1 MSIQIGLG
9 LSTQRDPILAAKEAV
24 IKARTDIYNAKISLA
39 LVFSS
44 IDLSGSTT
52 LKVIANFI
60 EGAQILGISTTA
72 IFSNQG
78 LFKHGLAVMLISLKD
93 DTYITTACVK
103 NIKEAAPSAAGE
115 ELANNLLAG
124 LKGSPRGLSLMFSEG
139 LTKHGSEITGAF
151 QKKLGASIP
160 LLGAM
165 TSSNLSS
172 QETYIYSNQEL
183 LRNATAG
190 LLFGGKLVF
199 GLGTQHGWMPIGKPH
214 RVTNS
219 SGNIVNEI
227 DGLPASKL
235 YEDYTGKN
243 ITQLKEELRRISI
256 YYPLGIRLEGEK
268 EFLLRNVL
276 EIKENGSLIFQGD
289 IAQDSSIRIMIGTKE
304 TCLAAASQA
313 VEQAK
318 KALGE
323 HPCKFALVF
332 SSLSRYILLGRHAK
346 KELDIIKEK
355 LGENVPIVGIYT
367 HAEQAPLKATSYLGN
382 AYLHNQTINVLT
394 IGG

>member
-24 IKARTDIYNAKISLA
+24 IKARADIYNAKISLA

-60 EGAQILGISTTA
+60 EGAQILGISTEA

-78 LFKHGLAVMLISLKD
+78 LFKHGLAVVLFSLKD

-103 NIKEAAPSAAGE
+103 NIKE
-115 ELANNLLAG
+115 NTLLATGDSLASALLTG
-124 LKGSPRGLSLMFSEG
+124 LKKGQRDLSIMFSDGLSE
-139 LTKHGSEITGAF
+139 HGSEITRGF

-160 LLGAM
+160 LLGAIVSSGL
-165 TSSNLSS
+165 TS
-172 QETYIYSNQEL
+172 QKTTIYSNQEL
-183 LRNATAG
+183 LHNAASG
-190 LLFGGKLVF
+190 LLLGGKLVF
-199 GLGTQHGWMPIGKPH
+199 GLGTQHGWLPIGKPH
-214 RVTNS
+214 RVTKS

-227 DGLPASKL
+227 DSLPAIKL
-235 YEDYTGKN
+235 YEDYIGKN
-243 ITQLKEELRRISI
+243 TAQLKEELRRISI
-256 YYPLGIRLEGEK
+256 FYPLGIRLEGEK
-268 EFLLRNVL
+268 EFLLRNISN
-276 EIKENGSLIFQGD
+276 IKEDGSLVLQGD
-289 IAQDSSIRIMIGTKE
+289 VTQDSSVRVMIGTKE
-304 TCLAAASQA
+304 TCLAATAQA
-313 VEQAK
+313 VKQAK

-346 KELDIIKEK
+346 KELDIIKGE
-355 LGENVPIVGIYT
+355 LGENTPIVGIYT
-367 HAEQAPLKATSYLGN
+367 HAEQAPLVATSYLGS
-382 AYLHNQTINVLT
+382 AYLHNQTINVLA